1 MDHISMYHEHSYPK
15 SIYGKWIKGKK
26 YLVVELHRLDL
37 SIACPVSI
45 CFATRKNGDDKI
57 KNIKYVEKKTDSN
70 FRQSHIPGSKRKRV
84 FHAVNAFKEYLTY
97 FFKCN
102 FAIYHKKQF
111 VEGQESEIKVG
122 GNPSMKNKVY
132 LML

>member
-1 MDHISMYHEHSYPK
+1 MYHEHSYPK
-15 SIYGKWIKGKK
+15 SIYSKWIKGKK

-57 KNIKYVEKKTDSN
+57 KNIKYVKKIVTPISDNLIYQAAKEQEYSM
-70 FRQSHIPGSKRKRV
+70 R
-84 FHAVNAFKEYLTY
+84 FKEHLAY